1 MYNKVHLAYIKWYD
15 EIREIVKA
23 DFIGFCLKH
32 SHGGGILLNRKYLY
46 NGNMP
51 NGDKELR
58 LYERY
63 TESGGVLQTF

>member
-15 EIREIVKA
+15 EIRKIVKIV
-23 DFIGFCLKH
+23 FVGFCLKH
-32 SHGGGILLNRKYLY
+32 SHGGVILLNRKYLY
-46 NGNMP
+46 DCSML

-63 TESGGVLQTF
+63 TESGGIL